1 MFRDLLAHEGVEEES
16 VLRSTFGFLAIHGG
30 SLEQVTDVV
39 AAEAAARAE
48 ASLYAVRQPSDLR
61 WHVPSTEFDPR
72 HSPALAAFV
81 DHVDVVVSVHG
92 YGRTGLFTSLLLGG
106 RNRVL
111 AAHLASVLRPVLPDY
126 DVVDDLERIPRELRG
141 QHPDNPVN
149 RPAGGGVQLELPP
162 RVRGLGPFWAGH
174 TGDGRVPHLEALI
187 DGLAKGAATWPG

>member
-187 DGLAKGAATWPG
+187 DGLATGAATWPG